1 MTVAADRRSRPEPF
15 RIERSMYDGV
25 PVVAVVGQV
34 DISWTKPLPSPGE
47 LHIACHPAGPVSR
60 LITVTRT
67 ATALRLH
74 DTRDDA
80 LAAARGG

>member
-1 MTVAADRRSRPEPF
+1 MIVAADRRSRPEPF

-25 PVVAVVGQV
+25 PVVAVVGRGRRLL
-34 DISWTKPLPSPGE
+34 DEAASLAGE
-47 LHIACHPAGPVSR
+47 LHIACHPASPVSR